1 MNTTQYEQGTEVDE
15 DINEQQV
22 PIMNKSNLNFD
33 PTRSEK
39 MGTLNDADGESENV
53 NAPQQIHMSAVP
65 TDPKQAKL
73 NEDIH
78 KVKERHLLA
87 RKFGLGNGCKAI
99 TGQTE

>member
-53 NAPQQIHMSAVP
+53 NAP
-65 TDPKQAKL
+65 
-73 NEDIH
+73 
-78 KVKERHLLA
+78 
-87 RKFGLGNGCKAI
+87 
-99 TGQTE
+99 